1 MNKIMEC
8 SEPDETCTRLC
19 YIHDFLI
26 NSLTE
31 LLYAY
36 VFRKKLALGLLL
48 YVLQEEVLHPQ
59 CLVIKAS
66 WYIAYL
72 NKMTEVFF
80 HYIFGTI
87 FMMFVLGLFQSSS
100 TFASV
105 EASSTSGTVVY
116 RGQHDESGSPRTP
129 KSRLG
134 NQERT
139 SSASLE
145 DSSMNL
151 AEVGYCKE
159 LLSHLLQLIFKM
171 KKDKRIMQR
180 TCVCACLNIYIF

>member
-1 MNKIMEC
+1 M
-8 SEPDETCTRLC
+8 LH
-19 YIHDFLI
+19 HDFLI

-66 WYIAYL
+66 WYTAYL

-80 HYIFGTI
+80 HYISGTI
-87 FMMFVLGLFQSSS
+87 FLMFVLGLFQSSS

-151 AEVGYCKE
+151 AEVGYYKG

-180 TCVCACLNIYIF
+180 TCVHALIYICI